1 MLWRAEHDAL
11 PDYQPNY
18 VQAFSRFAEFS
29 PQNSVGAGG
38 QPDAGMFM
46 EIIYF
51 IDNWRNALERERRQ
65 PGSLS
70 KLAGRQQ
77 LL

>member
-1 MLWRAEHDAL
+1 MTHCQITNQITYKHFHAL
-11 PDYQPNY
+11 PSFLHKTAWFPRAQ
-18 VQAFSRFAEFS
+18 
-29 PQNSVGAGG
+29 GG